1 MNPRGIVAT
10 ALQGSAVV
18 LRACPRVRAR
28 VKYLPLNL
36 PLHLTDV
43 RQEPPIIQL
52 RTCCTRRRQSGR
64 RGS

>member
-1 MNPRGIVAT
+1 ML
-10 ALQGSAVV
+10 ALEFALGLVC
-18 LRACPRVRAR
+18 ACPRVRAR